1 MTTVEQLREWSRAGI
16 ITEAQHDTLAAL
28 VRKDRF
34 SLFLELN
41 ALLYIGVLSLVGGL
55 AWTFQAYFANLG
67 DPLILSILSVLCAG
81 CLYYCFSHAA
91 PYSHAEVEPPSLAFV
106 YILYFG
112 CLLFSSEL
120 AYIEFRF
127 HLLRDTWDYYLLFTA
142 AAFALLAYRFDNR
155 FVLSLALASLA
166 GWFGLKL
173 SAFGWLSADIVRI
186 SALTYAAVVA
196 GLGVMLH
203 RQRIKPHFVDVY
215 LHLAANA
222 GFIAM
227 VSGVRESS
235 ASGFYVL
242 ALVVLATVAA
252 VLGIRFNRFAFVAYA
267 AVYGYA
273 GLSMRMLSY
282 LTGTT
287 ATLAYFVVTGT
298 LMIAGLA
305 ALARRFGRGE

>member
-1 MTTVEQLREWSRAGI
+1 MSTLEQLREWSRAGI
-16 ITEAQHDTLAAL
+16 ITGAQHDTLAAL
-28 VRKDRF
+28 VRKERF

-55 AWTFQAYFANLG
+55 GWTFQTYFANLG
-67 DPLILSILSVLCAG
+67 DPLILSILSVLCAA
-81 CLYYCFSHAA
+81 CLYYCFAHAA
-91 PYSHAEVEPPSLAFV
+91 PYSHGEVEPPSLAFV
-106 YILYFG
+106 YVLYFG
-112 CLLFSSEL
+112 CLLFSSAL

-127 HLLRDTWDYYLLFTA
+127 HLLRDAWDYYLLFTA

-173 SAFGWLSADIVRI
+173 SALAWLSADAVRM
-186 SALTYAAVVA
+186 SALTYGAVVA
-196 GLGVMLH
+196 GLGAMLY

-222 GFIAM
+222 GFLAM
-227 VSGVRESS
+227 VSGVRDSS
-235 ASGFYVL
+235 GGAFYVL
-242 ALVVLATVAA
+242 ALAVLSTVAV

-273 GLSMRMLSY
+273 GLSMRMLWF

-287 ATLAYFVVTGT
+287 ASLVYFVVTGT
-298 LMIAGLA
+298 LMIGGLA